1 MRKMCLNIGYKAA
14 KHDFRSGA
22 RLAFIRQIQ
31 KEKPLQNL
39 DFKIKKTAL
48 WSPFPNPLISQKC
61 NQNYHTLDFL

>member
-22 RLAFIRQIQ
+22 RLSFHSTDPERETFAEIGF
-31 KEKPLQNL
+31 
-39 DFKIKKTAL
+39 KKTAL

-61 NQNYHTLDFL
+61 NQNYHTFLDFL